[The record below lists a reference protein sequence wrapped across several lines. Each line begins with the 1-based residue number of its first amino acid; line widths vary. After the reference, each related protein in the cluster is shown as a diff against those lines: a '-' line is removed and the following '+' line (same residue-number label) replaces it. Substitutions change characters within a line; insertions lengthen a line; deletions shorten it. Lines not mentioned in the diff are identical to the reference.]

1 MKVGRFF
8 SEGRI
13 ITGTFSEADDLTGP
27 DGRRY
32 DITKVQFLPPVCPT
46 KMIGLV
52 LNYADHANEL
62 GLSTQEDPVL
72 FIKPNNTL
80 IGHRGS
86 IIYPSGAKY
95 LHYEGELAVIISRQ
109 ARKIKAKES
118 DSFIKGYTIANE
130 LTVRDFITNT
140 FRPPVKAK
148 GFDTFCPLGP
158 FYVTRDE
165 LPDASNL
172 AIKTVVNG
180 ETRQDGNTR
189 NLIHTI
195 PKLIEF
201 ITSFMTLEENDVILT
216 GTPKGISP
224 IVPGDRVEITIEKI
238 GTLSND
244 VVAE

>member
-1 MKVGRFF
+1 M
-8 SEGRI
+8 
-13 ITGTFSEADDLTGP
+13 
-27 DGRRY
+27 
-32 DITKVQFLPPVCPT
+32 FLPPVCPT

-62 GLSTQEDPVL
+62 GLATQEDPVL

-80 IGHRGS
+80 IGHQGS
-86 IIYPSGAKY
+86 IVYPTGAKY
-95 LHYEGELAVIISRQ
+95 VHYEGELAVIISKQ
-109 ARKIKAKES
+109 ARNVKAGES
-118 DSFIKGYTIANE
+118 SSFIKGYTVANE
-130 LTVRDFITNT
+130 VTVRDYITNT

-158 FYVTRDE
+158 YYVTQDE
-165 LPDASNL
+165 IPDASNL
-172 AIKTVVNG
+172 SLMTTVNG
-180 ETRQDGNTR
+180 EIRQDGNTR
-189 NLIHTI
+189 NLIHPI
-195 PKLIEF
+195 PKLLEF

-224 IVPGDRVEITIEKI
+224 VAPGDRIDITIEKI

>member
-1 MKVGRFF
+1 LKLGRFV
-8 SEGRI
+8 SGGR
-13 ITGTFSEADDLTGP
+13 TLTGSFFGEQVIGS

-32 DITKVQFLPPVCPT
+32 DSEKVMFLPPVCPT

-62 GLSTQEDPVL
+62 GLATQEDPVL

-80 IGHRGS
+80 IGHQGS
-86 IIYPSGAKY
+86 IVYPTGAKY
-95 LHYEGELAVIISRQ
+95 VHYEGELAVIISRQ
-109 ARKIKAKES
+109 ARNVKAGES
-118 DSFIKGYTIANE
+118 SSFIKGYTVANE
-130 LTVRDFITNT
+130 VTVRDYITNT

-158 FYVTRDE
+158 YYVTQDE
-165 LPDASNL
+165 IFDASNL
-172 AIKTVVNG
+172 SIMTTVNG
-180 ETRQDGNTR
+180 EIRQDGNTR
-189 NLIHTI
+189 NLIHPI

-201 ITSFMTLEENDVILT
+201 ITNFMTLEEDDVILT

-224 IVPGDRVEITIEKI
+224 VAPGDRIDITIEKI

>member
-1 MKVGRFF
+1 M
-8 SEGRI
+8 
-13 ITGTFSEADDLTGP
+13 
-27 DGRRY
+27 
-32 DITKVQFLPPVCPT
+32 FLPPVCPT

-62 GLSTQEDPVL
+62 GLATQEDPVL

-80 IGHRGS
+80 IGHQGS
-86 IIYPSGAKY
+86 IVYPTGAKY
-95 LHYEGELAVIISRQ
+95 VHYEGELAVIISRQ
-109 ARKIKAKES
+109 ARNVKASES
-118 DSFIKGYTIANE
+118 SSFIKGYTVANE
-130 LTVRDFITNT
+130 VTVRDYITNT

-158 FYVTRDE
+158 YYVTQDE
-165 LPDASNL
+165 IPDASNL
-172 AIKTVVNG
+172 SLMTTVNG
-180 ETRQDGNTR
+180 EIRQDGNTR
-189 NLIHTI
+189 NLIHPI

-224 IVPGDRVEITIEKI
+224 VAPGDRIDITIEKI